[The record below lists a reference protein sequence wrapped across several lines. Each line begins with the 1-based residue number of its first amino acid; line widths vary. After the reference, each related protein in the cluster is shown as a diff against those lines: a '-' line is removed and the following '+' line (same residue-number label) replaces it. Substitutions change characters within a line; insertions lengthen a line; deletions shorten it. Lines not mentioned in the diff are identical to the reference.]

1 LQQCSWVPF
10 TRFRG
15 TLREITLACFIHS
28 LLLPLGAW
36 GAPVDEDLKLELTPR
51 VCTLAAADKDCRIQV
66 TVAWRSSHAESLCLV
81 IAGKGS
87 RCWEGVSEGRF
98 AIELTV
104 TADVSFEL
112 DDPELRHVLASGVLR
127 VIRETT
133 RYRHRRREPWNVFE

>member
-10 TRFRG
+10 TRFKG
-15 TLREITLACFIHS
+15 TLREITLACFIQS
-28 LLLPLGAW
+28 LWLPLVAR
-36 GAPVDEDLKLELTPR
+36 GAPPVEDLALELTPR
-51 VCTLAAADKDCRIQV
+51 VCTLAAADKECRVQV
-66 TVAWRSSHAESLCLV
+66 TAAWHASHAESLCLV

-87 RCWEGVSEGRF
+87 RCWEGVTEGRF
-98 AIELTV
+98 ALELTV
-104 TADVSFEL
+104 TEDVTFEL